1 MTLPVSG
8 ESSMGAEGQAGTA
21 DVEDFLHPGV
31 DGQPSTSRVKG
42 WRRMFRGNRTLWIV
56 ASVAVLSLIGGLLI
70 GRFVVSPADA
80 AANAQAPAAGLI
92 TVPVEYGALSNDVTL
107 RGDIGYADA
116 VEVTIDA
123 ADVGG
128 AAVVTGQ
135 VPEVGAVFTPLSL
148 ALEVVGRP
156 VIVLP
161 GELPSYR
168 ALRMGVSG
176 PDVLQFKQAMVAI
189 GINPGDAESN
199 VFDASTAAAI
209 DALYAAVGYESPPAP
224 VGTAETIRG
233 AEEGVRGAEQGVQ
246 AAEDGL
252 ARAATG
258 ATAVETREADNAV
271 ASARRQLAA
280 LQAAEPQ
287 DPALVGDAQDA
298 LGLAA
303 LRREQL
309 SLPPDTSA
317 ERAALDSARAQ
328 YDAAVASLQAAQAED
343 LAFLPASEV
352 LYLTQLPR
360 RVDNVTVTRGTILQG
375 AAMTVSGADVQ
386 VTSSA
391 ATADAELLAVGD
403 EAFFDLP
410 DGTPHRAVVVA
421 LDPPGSGDE
430 ESASRW
436 TLTLQPDAL
445 TPEQISALQGQNA
458 RVTIPVGSTEGEV
471 LSVPFAA
478 LTAGPGGESRI
489 EVVTGDPTQGESA
502 ETRLVVV
509 ETGLAAEGA
518 VEVTA
523 IEGELS
529 EGDLV
534 VVGQ

>member
-1 MTLPVSG
+1 MTRKGSG
-8 ESSMGAEGQAGTA
+8 ESESRPASPTDTVVIDDLISTDTDASR
-21 DVEDFLHPGV
+21 
-31 DGQPSTSRVKG
+31 STSRVKG
-42 WRRMFRGNRTLWIV
+42 WRRVLRGNRTLWIV
-56 ASVAVLSLIGGLLI
+56 ASVAVLSLVGGLLV

-80 AANAQAPAAGLI
+80 AANAQAPPAGLI
-92 TVPVEYGALSNDVTL
+92 TVPVAYGALSNDVTL

-135 VPEVGAVFTPLSL
+135 VPTAGTVFTPLSL

-176 PDVLQFKQAMVAI
+176 PDVLQFKQAMVAV

-199 VFDASTAAAI
+199 VFDGSTAAAI
-209 DALYAAVGYESPPAP
+209 DALYAAVGYSSPAALE
-224 VGTAETIRG
+224 GTRETIRG
-233 AEEGVRGAEQGVQ
+233 AEEGVRSAEQGVE
-246 AAEDGL
+246 AAKGEL
-252 ARAATG
+252 TRAAAG
-258 ATAVETREADNAV
+258 ATAVEIREADNAV
-271 ASARRQLAA
+271 SSARRQLAA
-280 LQAAEPQ
+280 LQAADPQ
-287 DPALVGDAQDA
+287 DAALIGDAQDA
-298 LGLAA
+298 LGLAV

-317 ERAALDSARAQ
+317 QRVALDAARSQ
-328 YDAAVASLQAAQAED
+328 HDAAVASLEAAQAEG
-343 LAFLPASEV
+343 LTFLPASEV

-360 RVDNVTVTRGTILQG
+360 RVDDVTVTRGTILEG

-391 ATADAELLAVGD
+391 AAADAELLAVGD
-403 EAFFDLP
+403 EAYFDLP
-410 DGTPHRAVVVA
+410 DGTPHRAVIEK
-421 LDPPGSGDE
+421 LDPPGSGE
-430 ESASRW
+430 GETASRW
-436 TLTLQPDAL
+436 ALTLQPDAL
-445 TPEQISALQGQNA
+445 TPEQISALQGQNV

-478 LTAGPGGESRI
+478 LTAGPGGESRV
-489 EVVTGDPTQGESA
+489 EVATGDAEEGETA

-523 IEGELS
+523 LEGELA